1 MRIARQITEQTAVES
16 DGEGEVDGGGADKQ
30 RGNMGRIRRA
40 QRESHVAL
48 SWTGSLGAFS

>member
-1 MRIARQITEQTAVES
+1 MARQITEQTAVES
-16 DGEGEVDGGGADKQ
+16 EGEGEVDGGAADKQ

-48 SWTGSLGAFS
+48 SWIGSLGAFS